1 MEEKTYRLH
10 IHETSFNRKPGIRE
24 IPKINAEI
32 ISSEAVVT
40 QQQLADL
47 VGDQGKT
54 MVLATMNGS
63 RKKENMTQ
71 MQVVAIDFDNTETRL
86 DENGKVIKDEKGK
99 AKKFKTEGTKYTS
112 IEDALKDEFINR
124 SASFVYKTFSHTDGW
139 DKFRVVFFLDR
150 ALENNKQVEAVY
162 EWLMDKYPNAD
173 KSTKDSSRLFFG
185 GTEVIEINFDNELK
199 TSEVTIA
206 KTKRNKPNISTEKL
220 VSPTVNHGK
229 KNSVKK
235 LKREESVAMFESY
248 IHRESTNLQDYS
260 NALSAIWVIGKAART
275 GEISFA
281 DAEDYCKMM
290 ALGDKGWEDNNLEK
304 LQEVLNLPI
313 HEIRTEYTFSEKFGG
328 KRGMAIIDKDDLIAT
343 SKFLVDAL
351 DIKLYKNRLFFKNGN
366 HWIPDDNKLI
376 RAVDAYVELKR
387 NQDNELI
394 AQFMKRAE
402 LIEQDLF
409 PIQFRNHYTLNGTE
423 VIAHDTD
430 GFTPYLLDVEY
441 DPTVYDKDVDDFL
454 NFLTMDRKD
463 LRLVVEEMI
472 GHMLMT
478 QGFPHKVFFF
488 IGEKGSNG
496 KSTFLEMLNSFVGE
510 LGTNINLEN
519 FNDPTSV
526 GELEGKL
533 VNIGDDIDASFLEKS
548 MNFKTLAS
556 GNTIMIRPIYQ
567 KPYRLKNRATL
578 IFTAN
583 EMPTFKD
590 KTGGIA
596 RRLVIIPC
604 DNEVKKA
611 DFKMD
616 EKLSTDNA
624 KTYLL
629 NIALKGLLRI
639 QANGGK
645 MTESHTINDM
655 VEEYIAET
663 DSIIGFMTEND
674 ISEDMPISTIYD
686 EYKRF
691 CENAG
696 QKPFSQTKFT
706 QRLKTKG
713 YEVRQVRR
721 MGKKVRTYKKE

>member
-1 MEEKTYRLH
+1 M
-10 IHETSFNRKPGIRE
+10 
-24 IPKINAEI
+24 
-32 ISSEAVVT
+32 
-40 QQQLADL
+40 
-47 VGDQGKT
+47 
-54 MVLATMNGS
+54 
-63 RKKENMTQ
+63 
-71 MQVVAIDFDNTETRL
+71 
-86 DENGKVIKDEKGK
+86 
-99 AKKFKTEGTKYTS
+99 
-112 IEDALKDEFINR
+112 
-124 SASFVYKTFSHTDGW
+124 
-139 DKFRVVFFLDR
+139 
-150 ALENNKQVEAVY
+150 
-162 EWLMDKYPNAD
+162 
-173 KSTKDSSRLFFG
+173 
-185 GTEVIEINFDNELK
+185 
-199 TSEVTIA
+199 
-206 KTKRNKPNISTEKL
+206 
-220 VSPTVNHGK
+220 
-229 KNSVKK
+229 
-235 LKREESVAMFESY
+235 
-248 IHRESTNLQDYS
+248 
-260 NALSAIWVIGKAART
+260 
-275 GEISFA
+275 
-281 DAEDYCKMM
+281 
-290 ALGDKGWEDNNLEK
+290 
-304 LQEVLNLPI
+304 
-313 HEIRTEYTFSEKFGG
+313 
-328 KRGMAIIDKDDLIAT
+328 
-343 SKFLVDAL
+343 
-351 DIKLYKNRLFFKNGN
+351 
-366 HWIPDDNKLI
+366 
-376 RAVDAYVELKR
+376 
-387 NQDNELI
+387 
-394 AQFMKRAE
+394 
-402 LIEQDLF
+402 
-409 PIQFRNHYTLNGTE
+409 
-423 VIAHDTD
+423 
-430 GFTPYLLDVEY
+430 
-441 DPTVYDKDVDDFL
+441 
-454 NFLTMDRKD
+454 
-463 LRLVVEEMI
+463 RLVVEEMI

>member
-10 IHETSFNRKPGIRE
+10 VDNTSFTKKPGIKD
-24 IPKINAEI
+24 IPRLNSTI

-40 QQQLADL
+40 QRQLADL
-47 VGDQGKT
+47 VGNQGKT
-54 MVLATMNGS
+54 MVLATMDGNRS
-63 RKKENMTQ
+63 KNNMIQ
-71 MQVVAIDFDNTETRL
+71 QQVIAIDFDNTETRL
-86 DENGKVIKDEKGK
+86 DKDGKIIKDEKNK
-99 AKKFKTEGTKYTS
+99 AKKFKTEGDKYTS
-112 IEDALKDEFINR
+112 IDEALNDEFIQR
-124 SASFVYKTFSHTDGW
+124 SASFFYKTFSHKPDW
-139 DKFRVVFFLDR
+139 ERFRVVFFLDR
-150 ALENNKQVEAVY
+150 QLENNKQVEAIY
-162 EWLMDKYPNAD
+162 NWIMDKYPNAD
-173 KSTKDSSRLFFG
+173 KAPKDSSRMFYG
-185 GTEVIEINFDNELK
+185 GNESIIVNTTNELK
-199 TSEVTIA
+199 TSEVTVP
-206 KTKRNKPNISTEKL
+206 KPKVSNTK
-220 VSPTVNHGK
+220 VSSPDTNNGK

-235 LKREESVAMFESY
+235 LKHDTVYTMFENY
-248 IHRESTNLQDYS
+248 VKKEAENLQDYG

-281 DAEDYCKMM
+281 DAEECCMMM
-290 ALGDKGWEDNNLEK
+290 ALGDESWQQNNIEK

-328 KRGMAIIDKDDLIAT
+328 KSSVVAIDKEDLIAT
-343 SKFLVDAL
+343 SKFLVNAL
-351 DIKLYKNRLFFKNGN
+351 DIKLFKNRLFFKNGN

-376 RAVDAYVELKR
+376 RAVDSYVELKR
-387 NQDNELI
+387 TQDNELI
-394 AQFMKRAE
+394 SQFMKRAE

-409 PIQFRNHYTLNGTE
+409 PIQFRNNFMLDGTE
-423 VIAHDTD
+423 IIPHEAT

-441 DPTVYDKDVDDFL
+441 NPDAFDEQVDDFL
-454 NFLTMDRKD
+454 NFLTCGRHD
-463 LRLVVEEMI
+463 LRLVIEELI

-590 KTGGIA
+590 KTGGIS

-604 DNEVKKA
+604 DNEVKVA

-616 EKLSTDNA
+616 EKLSTDSA
-624 KTYLL
+624 KSYLL

-639 QANGGK
+639 QSNGGK
-645 MTESHTINDM
+645 MTDSDTINTMIDDYITESDS
-655 VEEYIAET
+655 VLNFIDEVGIEENYPMGQVYE
-663 DSIIGFMTEND
+663 DYKKHCEKIGL
-674 ISEDMPISTIYD
+674 
-686 EYKRF
+686 
-691 CENAG
+691 
-696 QKPFSQTKFT
+696 KPFSQAKFT

-713 YEVRQVRR
+713 FDRKQIRR
-721 MGKKVRTYKKE
+721 MDKRYYVYQKETVEV